1 MTDLTVRKIIQ
12 ALILKTKLVLFLRY
26 LLIGFCW
33 AMAIFMLVRLLEFE
47 TGIAVTLFLIVW
59 LSITF
64 YFGHLKVSYKVSDSA
79 LVEYLNRINPKFEE
93 SAQLLLE
100 HPDSLNLL
108 QKIQQQR
115 IQELL
120 KDKYQSRQLS
130 LPNLNFVLIVKH
142 FVVSLS
148 FVFLGHL
155 FIQVVNL
162 WQNHRTQNEIS
173 AEQSLEESI
182 TIDSV
187 NVQVIPPVY
196 TESPEVIEKDLSFKV
211 IEGSVVNWK
220 VVFSQ
225 PELEYFL
232 IPSDRKNKTQELEF
246 TRNAENK
253 FYLQQTVNKTFLY
266 SIGYRRNGET
276 KRIPGIYSITV
287 ARDKPP
293 KVKIIEPN
301 RSLVEFS
308 KDDNGKFDVR
318 ALVTDDFGVGEVKI
332 LASVAKG
339 SGEAVKFRD
348 ESFDFDSREKHAKG
362 NLFQRSFVLKE
373 LQMEPGDEVYFS
385 VVAVDNKQ
393 PEPQRTKSSSIIVRW
408 LDDEIEEIGAEG
420 IQIHFVPEYFRSQRQ
435 IIIETEQLI
444 ADRKELNQI
453 EIDEKSRDLG
463 HSQRDLKEKYGQY
476 LGDEFGEGPGE
487 HFGLADGYHGGE
499 DIAAGEATAG
509 MEEHDEHDDHDDH
522 GEDDHMS
529 DDDHADEGYS
539 NSHDHGPEVGHF
551 HEDMVDHSDKSGAS
565 QLIARFAHNH
575 GSADIG
581 PMSRRDPKSW
591 MKKAVSI
598 MWQAELHLMMSEP
611 EKALP
616 YEYEAYE
623 YLKLARE
630 ADRVYVKRLGFEP
643 PPVKE
648 SARLTGELKEIL
660 TYDLV
665 VEEDL
670 QEQSDS
676 LMFKQAHQLLTYWQP
691 TKKLESA
698 HQQLLRDLATRLLDL
713 SENRPAL
720 VSHAATIENI
730 LLNQKLQLTGCVDCV
745 DNLRRKLWQLIPA
758 AISEPQ
764 VRALNINRQ
773 NETYKKYLNRS
784 QELTQKLGE
793 SNE

>member
-1 MTDLTVRKIIQ
+1 MTDLSVRKIIQ
-12 ALILKTKLVLFLRY
+12 TLIVKTKLVLFFRY
-26 LLIGFCW
+26 ALISFCW
-33 AMAIFMLVRLLEFE
+33 AMAIFMLARLLGFE
-47 TGIAVTLFLIVW
+47 TGIAAPLFLIVW
-59 LSITF
+59 LSLAF
-64 YFGHLKVSYKVSDSA
+64 YLGHLKAGSKVSDSA

-100 HPDSLNLL
+100 HQDSLNLL
-108 QKIQQQR
+108 QKIQKQR

-120 KDKYQSRQLS
+120 KDNYQSRQLN
-130 LPNLNFVLIVKH
+130 LPSLNFILVFKH
-142 FVVSLS
+142 LVGSFS
-148 FVFLGHL
+148 FVFLSYL
-155 FIQVVNL
+155 FIQVISL
-162 WQNHRTQNEIS
+162 WQSHALQNGILL
-173 AEQSLEESI
+173 EQSLEESI
-182 TIDSV
+182 VIDSV
-187 NVQVIPPVY
+187 NIQVIPPGY
-196 TESPEVIEKDLSFKV
+196 TESSEVIEKELSFKV
-211 IEGSVVNWK
+211 IEGSEVNWK
-220 VVFSQ
+220 VVFSR

-232 IPSDRKNKTQELEF
+232 IPSDRENKSQELAF
-246 TRNAENK
+246 IKNAENE
-253 FYLQQTVNKTFLY
+253 FYLKQTVNKTLLY
-266 SIGYRRNGET
+266 SIGYRRNGES

-287 ARDKPP
+287 LRDKPP

-308 KDDNGKFDVR
+308 KDDNGKFDVQ
-318 ALVTDDFGVGEVKI
+318 ALVTDDFGIGEVKI

-348 ESFDFDSREKHAKG
+348 ESFDFDSRKKQAKG
-362 NLFQRSFVLKE
+362 SLFQRSFVLKD

-393 PEPQRTKSSSIIVRW
+393 PEPQRTKSSSVIVRW

-453 EIDEKSRDLG
+453 EIDDKSRDLG

-522 GEDDHMS
+522 GEEDHMN
-529 DDDHADEGYS
+529 DDAHADEGYS
-539 NSHDHGPEVGHF
+539 DSHDHGPEVGHL
-551 HEDMVDHSDKSGAS
+551 HDDMVDHSDKSGAS

-648 SARLTGELKEIL
+648 SARLTGELNEIL

-665 VEEDL
+665 VDEDP

-676 LMFKQAHQLLTYWQP
+676 LMFKQAHHLLTYWQP

-698 HQQLLRDLATRLLDL
+698 HQQLLRDLAARLLEL

-720 VSHAATIENI
+720 VSHAATVENI
-730 LLNQKLQLTGCVDCV
+730 LLNQKLELTGCSDCL
-745 DNLRRKLWQLIPA
+745 DNLRRKLWQLLPA

-764 VRALNINRQ
+764 VRSLNINQQ
-773 NETYKKYLNRS
+773 NEAHKKYLSRA
-784 QELTQKLGE
+784 QELTQNLGE